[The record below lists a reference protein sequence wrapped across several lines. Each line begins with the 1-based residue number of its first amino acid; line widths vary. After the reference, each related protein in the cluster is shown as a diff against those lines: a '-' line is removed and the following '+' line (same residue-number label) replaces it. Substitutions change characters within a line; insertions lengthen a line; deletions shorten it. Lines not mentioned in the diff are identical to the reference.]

1 MANSK
6 VAIQETFRLPSNG
19 QLYNGTI
26 PSEVRLRA
34 MNTLDERTRLASTNP
49 FKSTPKLIRNCLEG
63 MDFDTEDLKI
73 FDLYFLMFKLREVTY
88 GPDYKVRP
96 TCNSCGSSQAVVVN
110 LSELETNF
118 LEEGDIEPFDIELPV
133 SGDHLGCKYL
143 SSRDLNNLQNE
154 VERMKSKAPDE
165 DEADLSF
172 IPGLAS
178 RIVTVND
185 EEWPR
190 SKIVGYLQN
199 MHARDYNYFEKKYI
213 DITNKP
219 GINLN
224 YVSTCPKCGA
234 PIIFEVPVLSEF
246 FRPSID

>member
-19 QLYNGTI
+19 QLYGGNI
-26 PSEVRLRA
+26 PTEINLRA
-34 MNTLDERTRLASTNP
+34 MNTLDEKIRLASTNP

-63 MDFDTEDLKI
+63 MDFDTEELKL

-88 GPDYKVRP
+88 GPEYKVRP
-96 TCNSCGSSQAVVVN
+96 ICNSCGSNQAVIVN
-110 LSELETNF
+110 LSELETNY
-118 LEEGDIEPFDIELPV
+118 LEEGSTEPFDIELPV

-143 SSRDLNNLQNE
+143 SCRDLNNLQNE
-154 VERMKSKAPDE
+154 IERMKAKAPDE
-165 DEADLSF
+165 DQSELGF

-190 SKIVGYLQN
+190 SKITGYLQN

-224 YVSTCPKCGA
+224 YVAECPKCGS
-234 PIIFEVPVLSEF
+234 PIVFEVPVLSEF